1 MKYDVIII
9 GLGPAGITAALY
21 AKRSGLNV
29 LCLEKNMPGGMLN
42 YMSDIDNYPG
52 EMNIS
57 GPDLAFKMF
66 EHLRS
71 LEIDYKTKAVERII
85 IENDYKKVII
95 SDDEYYYT
103 RKIIIATGRK
113 PKLLGLPNE
122 KELFGKGLST
132 CALCDGPL
140 FKDQDVC
147 VVGGGDSAI
156 SEAIYLSNICNKVY
170 LVHRRNEFKANE
182 DLVNNLK
189 KKNNVIYIMNSE
201 ITKLNEMNGRL
212 YSIQVNGK
220 EEIKVSAMFTYI
232 GFIPST
238 SFVDN
243 LGILD
248 EYGYVEVNNNLESK
262 IEGIY
267 AVGDITNRDNIYQV
281 ITSCGEGATAAINV
295 ARSLERE

>member
-9 GLGPAGITAALY
+9 GLGPAGITAAIY

-42 YMSDIDNYPG
+42 YMSDIDNFPG
-52 EMNIS
+52 EKNIS
-57 GPDLAFKMF
+57 GSDLAFKMF

-71 LEIDYKTKAVERII
+71 LDIDYKIKAVERII
-85 IENDYKKVII
+85 LENNCKKVIV

-103 RKIIIATGRK
+103 KRIIIATGRT

-122 KELFGKGLST
+122 KELLGRGLST
-132 CALCDGPL
+132 CAICDGHL

-156 SEAIYLSNICNKVY
+156 SEATYLSNICNKVY
-170 LVHRRNEFKANE
+170 LIHRRDEFRASE
-182 DLVNNLK
+182 DLISVLK
-189 KKNNVIYIMNSE
+189 KKNNVIYLMNSQV
-201 ITKLNEMNGRL
+201 TQLNEKDGHL
-212 YSIQVNGK
+212 DSIIINNTD
-220 EEIKVSAMFTYI
+220 EIKVSAMFTYI
-232 GFIPST
+232 GFTPST

-248 EYGYVEVNNNLESK
+248 EFGYVEVDSNLESK
-262 IEGIY
+262 IKGIY
-267 AVGDITNRDNIYQV
+267 AVGDITNKDNIYQV
-281 ITSCGEGATAAINV
+281 ITSCGEGAIAAINV
-295 ARSLERE
+295 TRSLEKE